1 MPEVGDDIDDG
12 DRVAALADRHRDAWQ
27 RTLEDTEALAE
38 QRAADGWE
46 TLVIPAGDTA
56 PESPDV
62 GETNRFGLVHVVPGN
77 FADDF
82 EELTDG
88 NPRFAS
94 YNVYRAEND
103 GRVFVTTELIDDEN
117 DLAVYVVG
125 TYELRHAG
133 DLIQTAVEQKAMY
146 THLQRLDGSRVA
158 SIVHQDP
165 EKFFPHV
172 DRFVDDEEG
181 DADADVETDAS
192 AEADADT
199 EETDASA
206 EADADT
212 EEGNADAG
220 EAGVDE
226 A

>member
-1 MPEVGDDIDDG
+1 MPEVGEDIDDA

-27 RTLEDTEALAE
+27 RTLEDTESLAE

-56 PESPDV
+56 PESPDA
-62 GETNRFGLVHVVPGN
+62 GETNRFGLAHVVPGN

-82 EELTDG
+82 EELTGG
-88 NPRFAS
+88 NPGFAS

-103 GRVFVTTELIDDEN
+103 GRVFVTTALIDED
-117 DLAVYVVG
+117 DRLAVYVVG
-125 TYELRHAG
+125 TYELRNAG
-133 DLIQTAVEQKAMY
+133 ELIQTAVEQNAMY

-172 DRFVDDEEG
+172 DRFVDDEDG
-181 DADADVETDAS
+181 GETDAN

-199 EETDASA
+199 EE
-206 EADADT
+206 ADADT
-212 EEGNADAG
+212 EEADANAEADADAS
-220 EAGVDE
+220 EAGADE

>member
-1 MPEVGDDIDDG
+1 MPEVGDDIDDA

-38 QRAADGWE
+38 QRSADGWE

-56 PESPDV
+56 PEPPEA
-62 GETNRFGLVHVVPGN
+62 GETDRFGLSHVVPGN

-82 EELTDG
+82 EELTDDEPG
-88 NPRFAS
+88 FGS

-103 GRVFVTTELIDDEN
+103 GRVFVTTELIDEDGA
-117 DLAVYVVG
+117 LAVYVVG

-133 DLIQTAVEQKAMY
+133 DLIQTAVEQNRMY
-146 THLQRLDGSRVA
+146 THIQRLDGSRVA

-172 DRFVDDEEG
+172 DRFVDDPDDETSDDETAD
-181 DADADVETDAS
+181 DADSDSETAD
-192 AEADADT
+192 
-199 EETDASA
+199 
-206 EADADT
+206 
-212 EEGNADAG
+212 G
-220 EAGVDE
+220 EAPDDE